1 MTRFDV
7 SLLADDGGLI
17 HRRNREGVMPV
28 SDWTERHRPSS
39 ERQLEGND
47 AQRSKLREWLE
58 EWRTGRPKRPGVLLV
73 GPPGVGKTSVVR
85 AVAAD
90 MGWSVIE
97 LNASDDRNAAAI
109 RKAATHGATH
119 RSLFHDPNEPA
130 QRTLILLDEVDHL
143 SGGLRAVSD
152 ARVRGQLMDDDD
164 KEALKGDSGGKAELL
179 RLLEKT
185 SQPVVLAC
193 NDVMRLW
200 GSGSNW
206 RSTRDRFSRH
216 VLTLN
221 FDRVSNDAIRRIARR
236 VLREEGVTFDGDAL
250 DLLVK
255 HNPGDLRA
263 LVRDLQVLWE
273 GFDRVL
279 TAEVVMG
286 RIQSGGRDLTM
297 GVFPGL
303 GSVYQSRTAEEAVR
317 HASSLDKDPA
327 ELVDWVHWNNGSVF
341 TQSESRERAS
351 VSLTLADRAA
361 ASRYLSTAHR
371 SSYWSLHLSSLAAS
385 VANSEPVQKK
395 VYTNYP
401 AHLRRTASRTASVAE
416 ALGDACGASVLG
428 MRAELLPILSAGL
441 SAEGGMG
448 DHEHL
453 DMSIGLGLTSNEHVA
468 LTGLAASRRSAKDL
482 MLRYDEVLSE
492 RLQRESDQDPAA
504 APAAV
509 AEAPES
515 DDAED
520 DSAASPAAGQTT
532 LF

>member
-1 MTRFDV
+1 MPYSV
-7 SLLADDGGLI
+7 SQPAHDGGLI
-17 HRRNREGVMPV
+17 HRRNRDGLMPA

-109 RKAATHGATH
+109 RRAATHGATH

-152 ARVRGQLMDDDD
+152 ARVRGQLMDEDD

-200 GSGSNW
+200 GSGSSW
-206 RSTRDRFSRH
+206 RSTRDRFARH
-216 VLTLN
+216 VMTLT

-263 LVRDLQVLWE
+263 LVRDLQVLCE
-273 GFDRVL
+273 GFERVL

-286 RIQSGGRDLTM
+286 RIESGGRDLTM

-341 TQSESRERAS
+341 TQAASRDRAAT
-351 VSLTLADRAA
+351 SLTYADRAA

-371 SSYWSLHLSSLAAS
+371 SSYWSLHLGSLAAS
-385 VANSEPVQKK
+385 VANAEPVQKK

-416 ALGDACGASVLG
+416 ALADACGASVVG

-441 SAEGGMG
+441 SEAGAMG

-453 DMSIGLGLTSNEHVA
+453 DMSIGLGLSSNEHVA
-468 LTGLAASRRSAKDL
+468 LTGLAFSRRSAKDL

-492 RLQRESDQDPAA
+492 RLQQEELEPT
-504 APAAV
+504 
-509 AEAPES
+509 
-515 DDAED
+515 
-520 DSAASPAAGQTT
+520 DSAAHAPDVPADGDERGESDGSPAGGQTT

>member
-1 MTRFDV
+1 M
-7 SLLADDGGLI
+7 
-17 HRRNREGVMPV
+17 
-28 SDWTERHRPSS
+28 
-39 ERQLEGND
+39 
-47 AQRSKLREWLE
+47 
-58 EWRTGRPKRPGVLLV
+58 
-73 GPPGVGKTSVVR
+73 
-85 AVAAD
+85 
-90 MGWSVIE
+90 
-97 LNASDDRNAAAI
+97 
-109 RKAATHGATH
+109 
-119 RSLFHDPNEPA
+119 
-130 QRTLILLDEVDHL
+130 DE
-143 SGGLRAVSD
+143 
-152 ARVRGQLMDDDD
+152 DD
-164 KEALKGDSGGKAELL
+164 KDALKGDSGGKAELL

-200 GSGSNW
+200 GSGSSW

-216 VLTLN
+216 VMTLN

-236 VLREEGVTFDGDAL
+236 VLREEGITFDGDAL

-263 LVRDLQVLWE
+263 LIRDLQVLCE

-279 TAEVVMG
+279 TAEVVKG
-286 RIQSGGRDLTM
+286 RIESGGRDLTM

-341 TQSESRERAS
+341 TQSQSRQRAAM
-351 VSLTLADRAA
+351 SLTLADRAA

-385 VANSEPVQKK
+385 VANADPVQKK

-416 ALGDACGASVLG
+416 ALADACGASVTG

-441 SAEGGMG
+441 SAEGSMG
-448 DHEHL
+448 DH
-453 DMSIGLGLTSNEHVA
+453 DMSLGLGLSSNEHVA
-468 LTGLAASRRSAKDL
+468 LTGLATSRRSAKDL
-482 MLRYDEVLSE
+482 MVRYDDVLSE
-492 RLQRESDQDPAA
+492 RLQQDEPVA
-504 APAAV
+504 APAPV
-509 AEAPES
+509 QEEPTDDGES
-515 DDAED
+515 NDDDA
-520 DSAASPAAGQTT
+520 SPPAGQTT

>member
-1 MTRFDV
+1 
-7 SLLADDGGLI
+7 
-17 HRRNREGVMPV
+17 MPV

-47 AQRSKLREWLE
+47 AQRSRLREWLE
-58 EWRTGRPKRPGVLLV
+58 SWRIGRPNRPGVLLV

-109 RKAATHGATH
+109 RRAATHGATH

-152 ARVRGQLMDDDD
+152 ARVRGQLMDDDEKD
-164 KEALKGDSGGKAELL
+164 ALKGDSGGKAELL

-200 GSGSNW
+200 GSGSSW

-216 VLTLN
+216 VITLT

-236 VLREEGVTFDGDAL
+236 VLREEGVTFDGEAL

-263 LVRDLQVLWE
+263 LVRDLQVLCE

-279 TAEVVMG
+279 TADLVRARVE
-286 RIQSGGRDLTM
+286 SGGRDLTM

-303 GSVYQSRTAEEAVR
+303 EAVYQSRTAADAVR

-327 ELVDWVHWNNGSVF
+327 EIVDWVHWNNGTVF
-341 TQSESRERAS
+341 TQATSRFRAAE
-351 VSLTLADRAA
+351 SLTLADRAA

-385 VANSEPVQKK
+385 VANTEPVQKK
-395 VYTNYP
+395 VYTGYP
-401 AHLRRTASRTASVAE
+401 AHLRRSASRTASVAE
-416 ALGDACGASVLG
+416 ALAEACGASKSG
-428 MRAELLPILSAGL
+428 MRAELLPILSASL
-441 SAEGGMG
+441 NAEGNMG

-453 DMSIGLGLTSNEHVA
+453 DMSLNLGLTATEHVA
-468 LTGLAASRRSAKDL
+468 LTGLAMSRRSAKDL
-482 MLRYDEVLSE
+482 VRHYDEVLSD
-492 RLQRESDQDPAA
+492 RLQAEKAPVEPVVAPDATDEPEEALPTTDAA
-504 APAAV
+504 
-509 AEAPES
+509 
-515 DDAED
+515 D
-520 DSAASPAAGQTT
+520 AGQTT

>member
-1 MTRFDV
+1 M
-7 SLLADDGGLI
+7 LDGGLI
-17 HRRNREGVMPV
+17 HRRNRMSVMPV

-47 AQRSKLREWLE
+47 AQRSRLREWLDS
-58 EWRTGRPKRPGVLLV
+58 WRTGRPNRPGVLLV

-109 RKAATHGATH
+109 RRAATHGATH

-152 ARVRGQLMDDDD
+152 DRVRGQLMDDDEKD
-164 KEALKGDSGGKAELL
+164 ALKGDSGGKAELL

-200 GSGSNW
+200 GSGSSW

-216 VLTLN
+216 VITLT

-236 VLREEGVTFDGDAL
+236 VLREEGVTFDGEAL

-263 LVRDLQVLWE
+263 LVRDLQVLCE

-279 TAEVVMG
+279 TADIVRA
-286 RIQSGGRDLTM
+286 RIESGGRDLTM

-303 GSVYQSRTAEEAVR
+303 GAVYQSRTAEDAVR
-317 HASSLDKDPA
+317 HAATLDKDPA
-327 ELVDWVHWNNGSVF
+327 ELVDWVHWNNGTVF
-341 TQSESRERAS
+341 TQSASRFRAAESLA
-351 VSLTLADRAA
+351 LADRAA

-385 VANSEPVQKK
+385 VANAEPVQKK
-395 VYTNYP
+395 VYTGYP

-416 ALGDACGASVLG
+416 ALAEACGASKAG
-428 MRAELLPILSAGL
+428 MRAELLPILSASL
-441 SAEGGMG
+441 NAEGTMG

-453 DMSIGLGLTSNEHVA
+453 DMSLNLGLSASEHVA
-468 LTGLAASRRSAKDL
+468 LTGLAMSRRSAKDL
-482 MLRYDEVLSE
+482 VRHYDEVLSD
-492 RLQRESDQDPAA
+492 RLQAQSEPAV
-504 APAAV
+504 PTPEPEPEAAV
-509 AEAPES
+509 VEEKA
-515 DDAED
+515 DDV
-520 DSAASPAAGQTT
+520 ASNPGQTT

>member
-1 MTRFDV
+1 
-7 SLLADDGGLI
+7 
-17 HRRNREGVMPV
+17 MPV

-47 AQRSKLREWLE
+47 AQRSRLREWLDA
-58 EWRTGRPKRPGVLLV
+58 WRTGRPNRPGVLLV

-109 RKAATHGATH
+109 RRAATHGATH

-152 ARVRGQLMDDDD
+152 ARVRGQLMDDEEKD
-164 KEALKGDSGGKAELL
+164 ALKGDSGGKAELL
-179 RLLEKT
+179 RLLEKS

-200 GSGSNW
+200 GSGSSW

-216 VLTLN
+216 VITLT
-221 FDRVSNDAIRRIARR
+221 FDRVSNDAIRRIGRR
-236 VLREEGVTFDGDAL
+236 VLREEGVKFDGEAL

-263 LVRDLQVLWE
+263 LVRDLQVLCE

-279 TAEVVMG
+279 TADLVRA
-286 RIQSGGRDLTM
+286 RIESGGRDLTM

-303 GSVYQSRTAEEAVR
+303 GAVYQARTAVDAVQ
-317 HASSLDKDPA
+317 HASTLDKDPA
-327 ELVDWVHWNNGSVF
+327 ELVDWVHWNNGTVF
-341 TQSESRERAS
+341 TQSASRFRAAESLA
-351 VSLTLADRAA
+351 LADRAA

-371 SSYWSLHLSSLAAS
+371 SSYWALHLSSLAAS
-385 VANSEPVQKK
+385 VANAEPVQKK
-395 VYTNYP
+395 VYTGYP

-416 ALGDACGASVLG
+416 ALADACGASKAG

-441 SAEGGMG
+441 SEEGVMG

-453 DMSIGLGLTSNEHVA
+453 DMSFGLGLTATEHVA
-468 LTGLAASRRSAKDL
+468 LTGLAMSRRSAKDL
-482 MLRYDEVLSE
+482 VRRYDEVLSD
-492 RLQRESDQDPAA
+492 RLQADS
-504 APAAV
+504 APV
-509 AEAPES
+509 EVPPAPEPEPAV
-515 DDAED
+515 DDVATD
-520 DSAASPAAGQTT
+520 DGPSPGQTT